1 TVPPAIVNDPPL
13 ETVIVSVAP
22 VPVPFTFRIFVV
34 TATVAPLAMLSEST
48 AFVFTVTVSVY
59 APFEPAAFRTM
70 SSPAAGTPLG
80 DQAPAVPQFPFFG
93 LAGVPPPLPWKVFI
107 AIFQKPPNVLF
118 DGLRGG
124 DLKAVC
130 GGGVGAADPLAGRA
144 ECAHASPLE
153 ERQPPS
159 AIPA

>member
-1 TVPPAIVNDPPL
+1 SAPPPDIAELIVPKPLRVPESEIVVALTVPPAIVNDPPL

-34 TATVAPLAMLSEST
+34 TATVAPLPMLSEST
-48 AFVFTVTVSVY
+48 AFVFTFTVSVY

-93 LAGVPPPLPWKVFI
+93 LVGPPPPLPWQFFV
-107 AIFQKPPNVLF
+107 V
-118 DGLRGG
+118 
-124 DLKAVC
+124 
-130 GGGVGAADPLAGRA
+130 
-144 ECAHASPLE
+144 S
-153 ERQPPS
+153 
-159 AIPA
+159 